1 MARLRTATC
10 SKCGSMKITM
20 SNGASRCVPCHRRW
34 GREYY
39 QRSEL
44 RRAKSRRSYVLR
56 KYGADI
62 PDLEQILQQQGGC
75 CAICRRSWPLC
86 VPQKRTRYETIFLHY
101 LCVDHD
107 HRTGKIRGLLCNAC
121 NAGIGFFEEDEA
133 RFAEAVR
140 YLRRHAGGF
149 SGRSSPNSA
158 NSRSRSTTS
167 AGRPDDHGPTGK
179 RLTAFETLRA
189 RAADRADIAKRPTL
203 FDLDEGR
210 LVTEWAVGA

>member
-20 SNGASRCVPCHRRW
+20 PNGASRCVPCHRRW

-62 PDLEQILQQQGGC
+62 PDLEQILHQQGGC
-75 CAICRRSWPLC
+75 CAICRRPWPLC

-121 NAGIGFFEEDEA
+121 NTAIGLFEEDVT

-140 YLRRHAGGF
+140 YLRRHGAGFGTYRRQRDIK
-149 SGRSSPNSA
+149 GSP
-158 NSRSRSTTS
+158 TTS

-189 RAADRADIAKRPTL
+189 RAADRADIAEHPTL